1 MLQLRHE
8 VLRGERSSIRFKPV
22 QEGDPWR
29 LIEPPTSFKTSW
41 ASLLIA
47 GKLGDVAIAN
57 STWAALTITD
67 DGQPDEA
74 VTVQIPRATLLS
86 EAGNDEADNAGDGT
100 VSGAGN
106 ARNSIPSGPGNDG
119 TGKQVARADPTTL
132 ARWSD
137 AGQMAVVVPSTISTD
152 GLRYLASRGPACRL
166 HGSFRADM
174 FKRH

>member
-1 MLQLRHE
+1 M
-8 VLRGERSSIRFKPV
+8 
-22 QEGDPWR
+22 
-29 LIEPPTSFKTSW
+29 
-41 ASLLIA
+41 
-47 GKLGDVAIAN
+47 
-57 STWAALTITD
+57 
-67 DGQPDEA
+67 
-74 VTVQIPRATLLS
+74 PRATLLS
-86 EAGNDEADNAGDGT
+86 EAGNDGADNAGDGT

-119 TGKQVARADPTTL
+119 TGKQMARADPTTL
-132 ARWSD
+132 ARWVPTWLKTFTNILNKFQSN